1 LLLRRFTADATTNVC
16 NTKYDDIILGGMAQ
30 APETKVVLRV
40 EPSLKQQAER
50 IAEQRDET
58 LSQVL
63 RRALREYV
71 REHAQTELPL
81 AGQKTGS
88 KTR

>member
-1 LLLRRFTADATTNVC
+1 MTT
-16 NTKYDDIILGGMAQ
+16 KPL
-30 APETKVVLRV
+30 VVVRV

-50 IAEQRDET
+50 IAAVRDET

-71 REHAQTELPL
+71 REHAQLELPVNDRQPKVS
-81 AGQKTGS
+81 G
-88 KTR
+88 RRRVR

>member
-1 LLLRRFTADATTNVC
+1 MTSKPL
-16 NTKYDDIILGGMAQ
+16 
-30 APETKVVLRV
+30 VVVRV

-50 IAEQRDET
+50 IAANRDET

-71 REHAQTELPL
+71 REHSQLELPVDDPP
-81 AGQKTGS
+81 ARARRKS
-88 KTR
+88 RK